1 MKLQYFHTERGTGQ
15 GDVSSPLTWMAVMD
29 ILLSALNQSRP
40 TENLHFLRRG
50 GVMVEARDVCFA
62 DDLTSYSANL
72 HGLQRKADIVSA
84 FTIVAGLDV
93 ALAKFRAFHLVWSN
107 NLWNYKEAKIT
118 MHTGK

>member
-1 MKLQYFHTERGTGQ
+1 
-15 GDVSSPLTWMAVMD
+15 
-29 ILLSALNQSRP
+29 
-40 TENLHFLRRG
+40 
-50 GVMVEARDVCFA
+50 MVEARDVCFA